1 MPVVA
6 IPTVTAIPVP
16 PPPWKERDGGDR
28 YPAPGLV
35 MRILSIAKEVVSPSL
50 LVVFAT
56 AVAVMPPVGAEEMAT
71 VGVALYPL
79 PELRRSMN

>member
-1 MPVVA
+1 M
-6 IPTVTAIPVP
+6 PTVTAIPVP
-16 PPPWKERDGGDR
+16 PPPWKDIDGGAK

-35 MRILSIAKEVVSPSL
+35 IRMLSIAKDVVNPTA
-50 LVVFAT
+50 LVVIAT
-56 AVAVMPPVGAEEMAT
+56 AVAVMPPAGAEEIAT